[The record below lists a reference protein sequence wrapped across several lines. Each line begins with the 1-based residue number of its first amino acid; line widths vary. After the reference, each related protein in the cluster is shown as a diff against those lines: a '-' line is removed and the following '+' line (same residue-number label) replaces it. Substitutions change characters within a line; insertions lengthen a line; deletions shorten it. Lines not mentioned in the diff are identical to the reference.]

1 MFLII
6 CTTGRLEQLF
16 QAWDGVLRRVS
27 LRENS
32 TVRARARARPSLCG
46 ARARAR
52 ARAGAATG
60 GFFSEEVQSRAYAPP
75 HASSVYRGPSLPLY
89 RRAATHTLTR
99 VGGPTGPRRWPR
111 EPRHRRG
118 ARVGCRPSWAR
129 RCTTRRS
136 STTVLPR
143 SPVRIRSH
151 CRGTAHEPL
160 QWQQLVRPLAALPPR
175 YRVQDL
181 RIP

>member
-46 ARARAR
+46 ARARALAPR
-52 ARAGAATG
+52 LAAFFQKRFKAGRMPRPTRPSSIMALPSTTG
-60 GFFSEEVQSRAYAPP
+60 DP
-75 HASSVYRGPSLPLY
+75 HPDTRGG
-89 RRAATHTLTR
+89 

-111 EPRHRRG
+111 EPRHRLSAIMG
-118 ARVGCRPSWAR
+118 P
-129 RCTTRRS
+129 
-136 STTVLPR
+136 
-143 SPVRIRSH
+143 
-151 CRGTAHEPL
+151 PL
-160 QWQQLVRPLAALPPR
+160 YDATKQHDRASCA
-175 YRVQDL
+175 
-181 RIP
+181 